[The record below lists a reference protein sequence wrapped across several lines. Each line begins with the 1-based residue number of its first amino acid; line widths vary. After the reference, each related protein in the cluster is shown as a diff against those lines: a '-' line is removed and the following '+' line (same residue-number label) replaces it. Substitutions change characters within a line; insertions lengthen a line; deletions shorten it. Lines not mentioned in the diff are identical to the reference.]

1 MSRPIPLLTRPAAA
15 SGPVP
20 ALAAPATWRPARLHA
35 APHRLAFA
43 AGTSVLMLAAT
54 WWAALLMAGDAGWAA
69 PAGLPGATVHALLMG
84 FGFLPLFF
92 TGFLFT
98 AGPRWLGV
106 PAPDARRLR
115 GPVQAQAAGAIL
127 LLGAA
132 FARDPLLGR
141 VLGAIGMAAIA
152 AGWGRSVLG
161 FGRLIARSREPDR
174 LHATLVWVAGAFGA
188 ALMAIAAGSLAAGR
202 PDLVHDTVR
211 VALFAFVGVVC
222 VAVAHRML
230 PLLDV
235 GRPGALLATFV
246 GVMAFEGWVRWAP
259 MPATLQAA
267 VEGAAGVGVLAL
279 VLRGGIL
286 RGLRHRLPAMLHLG
300 FAWLGAALLLAAAS
314 HALEAAGRP
323 GLGLAPLHA
332 YTMGFVGSLLLAMV
346 TRVSAGHSGRAVAAD
361 TLAWSAF
368 WVLQGAAIGRIMAEV
383 AGWPTLSAA
392 ALLWAAA
399 LLPWGA
405 RHLGWY
411 GRPRIDGRPG

>member
-141 VLGAIGMAAIA
+141 VLGAIGMAAMA

-235 GRPGALLATFV
+235 GRPGVLLAIF
-246 GVMAFEGWVRWAP
+246 
-259 MPATLQAA
+259 
-267 VEGAAGVGVLAL
+267 VGVLAL

-286 RGLRHRLPAMLHLG
+286 RSLRHRLPAMLHLG